1 MKSKII
7 LFMPSIEGGGVEK
20 NFFLISNFLI
30 KRKKNVTV
38 ITISRKYRN
47 KFNKKI
53 KFVSPR
59 FNFWDKLSRR
69 AKFILGLL
77 FLTREI
83 LINKNSIVLSFQAN
97 VYCGILSKF
106 LRFRLI
112 IRSNSAPDGWSKNFI
127 KQKFYKFGL
136 SNAKK
141 IIVNSQEFKKKIKNK
156 FKLNSKCIYNP
167 LNKIEI
173 IRLSKRKVNFKFFK
187 KDCLNIINVGRLE
200 EQKDHHT
207 LIKAVNF
214 IKNKIDIKLLI
225 IGNGKLQKKL
235 DQFIEVNKLERNIK
249 ILNNI
254 SNPYPYILKSDLF
267 ILSSIYEGLPNV
279 LLEAITLNK
288 FVISTNCPTGP
299 KEILSCGKGG
309 ILVPTKDYKILGN
322 EIIKFKNNKKI
333 LTKKI
338 RFAKSEMYRFDQKK
352 NLEKYLEC
360 INNLD

>member
-1 MKSKII
+1 
-7 LFMPSIEGGGVEK
+7 MPSIEGGGVEK
-20 NFFLISNFLI
+20 NFFLISKFLV
-30 KRKKNVTV
+30 KRKKEITV
-38 ITISRKYRN
+38 ITISKKFRS

-53 KFVSPR
+53 KFVSPK

-69 AKFILGLL
+69 GKFILGLI
-77 FLTREI
+77 FLTKEI

-106 LRFRLI
+106 LRFKLI

-136 SNAKK
+136 GNAKT
-141 IIVNSQEFKKKIKNK
+141 IIVNSQEFKQKIKNK
-156 FKLNSKCIYNP
+156 FKLKSECIYNP
-167 LNKIEI
+167 LNKVEI
-173 IRLSKRKVNFKFFK
+173 IRLSKRKVNFSFFK
-187 KDCLNIINVGRLE
+187 KECLNIINIGRLE
-200 EQKDHHT
+200 EQKDHYT
-207 LIKAVNF
+207 LLKAINF

-225 IGNGKLQKKL
+225 IGNGKLQNKL
-235 DQFIEVNKLERNIK
+235 DQFIKINKLEKNIK

-279 LLEAITLNK
+279 LLEAIALNK

-299 KEILSCGKGG
+299 KEILSHGKGG
-309 ILVPTKDYKILGN
+309 ILVPIKNYKILGN
-322 EIIKFKNNKKI
+322 EIVKFKNNKKI
-333 LTKKI
+333 LTKKL

-360 INNLD
+360 INKLN